1 MNDYRIGDLTVGLRE
16 EFRRTVTA
24 EMMDAFEQMSGDVN
38 PLHRDASFAAGN
50 GYPGRVVYGMLTASL
65 YSALA
70 GVYLPGK
77 YCLLRSVDAKF
88 LKPVFIGD
96 ALTVIGEV
104 AEIHADLGVAS
115 IRASIVNQR
124 GERVSRAVIQCGF
137 LPGGDGGAH
146 GAV

>member
-1 MNDYRIGDLTVGLRE
+1 VNEYALGDLVPGLRE
-16 EFRRTVTA
+16 SFRRTVTA
-24 EMMDAFEQMSGDVN
+24 EMMDAFETLSGDVN
-38 PLHRDASFAAGN
+38 PLHRDASFAIER

-96 ALTVIGEV
+96 ELTVVGEV
-104 AEIHADLGVAS
+104 AEIHPDLGVALVKAT
-115 IRASIVNQR
+115 ITNQW
-124 GERVSRAVIQCGF
+124 GEKVSRAVLQCGF
-137 LPGGDGGAH
+137 LLED
-146 GAV
+146 V